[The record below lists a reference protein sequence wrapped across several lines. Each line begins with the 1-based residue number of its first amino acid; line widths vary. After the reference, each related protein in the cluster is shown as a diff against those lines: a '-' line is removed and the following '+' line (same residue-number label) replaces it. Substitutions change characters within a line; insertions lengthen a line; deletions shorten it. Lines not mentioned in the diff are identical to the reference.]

1 VLVLVLDGLIDRVQR
16 SPLMRRAPSQCTPEE
31 QRELAGLLADL
42 LALRQARTALEST
55 PGPKAEQVRMYWPEL
70 GEMLTPP
77 RRAGAG
83 PRPKSRET
91 AGASDGASLFESL
104 QAVEPTT
111 PDDSTPQESPAEPTP
126 GPSGAAETSGPD
138 LAHLLLEALTVQ
150 GRALNTT
157 QMLAWLAERG
167 TQATREQ
174 VTTTLFRHEELFRKR
189 GAGHWVIAGP
199 DAG

>member
-1 VLVLVLDGLIDRVQR
+1 MGLFEGLQ
-16 SPLMRRAPSQCTPEE
+16 PPEAPPTGEE
-31 QRELAGLLADL
+31 SAPTT
-42 LALRQARTALEST
+42 QAEIA
-55 PGPKAEQVRMYWPEL
+55 PAAA
-70 GEMLTPP
+70 
-77 RRAGAG
+77 AGA
-83 PRPKSRET
+83 ET
-91 AGASDGASLFESL
+91 A
-104 QAVEPTT
+104 
-111 PDDSTPQESPAEPTP
+111 
-126 GPSGAAETSGPD
+126 GPD

-189 GAGHWVIAGP
+189 GAGHWVVAGQ